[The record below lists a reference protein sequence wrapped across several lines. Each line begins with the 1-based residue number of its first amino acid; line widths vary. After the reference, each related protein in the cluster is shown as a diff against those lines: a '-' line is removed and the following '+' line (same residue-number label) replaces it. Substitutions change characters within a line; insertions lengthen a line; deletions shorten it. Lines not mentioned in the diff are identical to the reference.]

1 MNEYNKTKT
10 DSQTQRTN
18 CGYQLG
24 ERRGKRQ
31 DKTKGKEAQT
41 TRYKT
46 NTLQGYIIQYKQ
58 YSQCFI
64 ITLNAVKS

>member
-46 NTLQGYIIQYKQ
+46 NYRDTLHSTGKCRQ
-58 YSQCFI
+58 
-64 ITLNAVKS
+64 